1 MAEPA
6 LIYKMTVL
14 SLLERSDGPLSN
26 TQITE
31 FFQETNYTGF
41 FTAQE
46 IIHDLED
53 AKLITGEESHN
64 RTLYVIT
71 SEGKNTLDLLSDRVT
86 PSIQKD
92 IVDYVT
98 RHKLAIK
105 AENSLKAVYDRAE
118 GGGFI
123 VHLTLEADRHMIM
136 DLNVHVTSR
145 EQAEAF
151 CYNWKVHYEDV
162 YGALLDQLVQ

>member
-71 SEGKNTLDLLSDRVT
+71 SEGK
-86 PSIQKD
+86 
-92 IVDYVT
+92 
-98 RHKLAIK
+98 
-105 AENSLKAVYDRAE
+105 
-118 GGGFI
+118 
-123 VHLTLEADRHMIM
+123 
-136 DLNVHVTSR
+136 SR
-145 EQAEAF
+145 EKYF
-151 CYNWKVHYEDV
+151 
-162 YGALLDQLVQ
+162 

>member
-53 AKLITGEESHN
+53 AKLITGE
-64 RTLYVIT
+64 
-71 SEGKNTLDLLSDRVT
+71 GKNTLDLLSDRVT

-92 IVDYVT
+92 IVDYLT